1 MKPPAA
7 SGGFQKSQTN
17 EEELMKCPMCPKD
30 VRTDHMSRHFST
42 HVSQFISDMSEEQK
56 AKHIETK
63 NVIIQS
69 PTGLKDIKP
78 WCYCLVCKKIAYD
91 EIQGQNAGPWMRYH
105 KKCPCTSKWNQVQHL
120 FNGGVLFR
128 GSKAAVV
135 DKSEVN
141 FLKGKI
147 QVLEAQI
154 TRVLEDLPVIM
165 NQLSYYEAKDRRLNG
180 MLADIIA
187 YLNHNEEEK
196 EEEEEEEEE
205 KPVEVPEPEPVI
217 VPTKKVIRKA
227 TKAVGGH
234 QAQEII

>member
-1 MKPPAA
+1 
-7 SGGFQKSQTN
+7 
-17 EEELMKCPMCPKD
+17 MCPKD

-42 HVSQFISDMSEEQK
+42 HVPQFISDMSEEQK

-91 EIQGQNAGPWMRYH
+91 EIKGQCAGAYMRYH
-105 KKCPCTSKWNQVQHL
+105 KNCPCTKKWNKVQHL
-120 FNGGVLFR
+120 FNDGIVYTAASSTKNETKGVLYEENIQLKSDLR
-128 GSKAAVV
+128 KLKKKLDDVV
-135 DKSEVN
+135 TELVLISYKCDKKESDRIDK
-141 FLKGKI
+141 L
-147 QVLEAQI
+147 I
-154 TRVLEDLPVIM
+154 TFMYD
-165 NQLSYYEAKDRRLNG
+165 D
-180 MLADIIA
+180 D
-187 YLNHNEEEK
+187 
-196 EEEEEEEEE
+196 EEEEEKPVEVEVEKPVEVEVEVE

-234 QAQEII
+234 QAQEIT